1 MSKSTVP
8 IKEFRLELSDLT
20 YTGHDLVR
28 PESVLVQPNGTLW
41 TSDGRGGVTRINPD
55 GSQQFIAGLGGNE
68 PNGLAMTDDGSI
80 IVANLGMGKVQK
92 LHPDRHVEDLLTEVD
107 GVSITTPNFVFL
119 DSRNRLWISVMTRE
133 HHWWPAAA
141 APRPDGYIV
150 LLDDLGPR
158 IVADG
163 LFLTNEIRL
172 DAQEEYLY
180 VVETNMNHLLRFRVQ
195 PDGSLT
201 GKEIFGPNNL
211 GTGAAI
217 DGFSFDAEGNLW
229 VTLVLRNGLG
239 IITPDG
245 DYHVVIEDP
254 REDVLRLRGENCQWH
269 GRTKRYGDGSR
280 PQPAIYH
287 ESSLRWPRPAYGLS
301 RLTGDEHASNL
312 PITRG
317 RITHAALE
325 IVKLIGC
332 TSQAGEKVVG
342 KAKAEETVCLSR
354 LSQRHERSRTR
365 LLVARQWRWFSLV

>member
-1 MSKSTVP
+1 MSNSTVP

-28 PESVLVQPNGTLW
+28 PESVLAQPNGTLW
-41 TSDGRGGVTRINPD
+41 TSDGRGGVTRINSD
-55 GSQQFIAGLGGNE
+55 GSQQFIGGLGGNE

-92 LHPDRHVEDLLTEVD
+92 LHPDGHVEDLLTEVD

-119 DSRNRLWISVMTRE
+119 DSRNRLWIPVMTRE
-133 HHWWPAAA
+133 HHWWPAAS

-150 LLDDLGPR
+150 LIDEKGPR

-163 LFLTNEIRL
+163 LYLTNEIRL
-172 DAQEEYLY
+172 DASEEYLY
-180 VVETNMNHLLRFRVQ
+180 VVETNMNHMLRFRVQ

-217 DGFSFDAEGNLW
+217 DGFAFDAEGNIW

-239 IITPDG
+239 IITTDG

-254 REDVLRLRGENCQWH
+254 REDALKGFEEKIANGTAEPNDMAMAAGPNLQFITSLAFGGPDLRTAYL
-269 GRTKRYGDGSR
+269 GSLAMNTL
-280 PQPAIYH
+280 PTFQSPFA
-287 ESSLRWPRPAYGLS
+287 GL
-301 RLTGDEHASNL
+301 
-312 PITRG
+312 PM
-317 RITHAALE
+317 
-325 IVKLIGC
+325 
-332 TSQAGEKVVG
+332 
-342 KAKAEETVCLSR
+342 
-354 LSQRHERSRTR
+354 RH
-365 LLVARQWRWFSLV
+365 WK

>member
-1 MSKSTVP
+1 MGNSTVP

-28 PESVLVQPNGTLW
+28 PESVLAHPNGMLL

-55 GSQQFIAGLGGNE
+55 GSQQFLGGLGGNE
-68 PNGLAMTDDGSI
+68 PNGLAMTDDGSLF
-80 IVANLGMGKVQK
+80 VANLGLGKVQK
-92 LHPDRHVEDLLTEVD
+92 LHPDGHVEDLLTEVD

-119 DSRNRLWISVMTRE
+119 DSRNRLWITVMTRE

-150 LLDDLGPR
+150 LLDEKGPR

-180 VVETNMNHLLRFRVQ
+180 VVETNMNHLLRFRIQ

-211 GTGAAI
+211 GAGAAV
-217 DGFSFDAEGNLW
+217 DGFSFDAEGNAW

-239 IITPDG
+239 VITPDG

-254 REDVLRLRGENCQWH
+254 REDVLKSFEEKIANGTAEPSDMAMAAGPNLQFITSLAFGGPDLHTAYLGSLAMSTLPTFQSPVAGLPLRHW
-269 GRTKRYGDGSR
+269 K
-280 PQPAIYH
+280 
-287 ESSLRWPRPAYGLS
+287 
-301 RLTGDEHASNL
+301 
-312 PITRG
+312 
-317 RITHAALE
+317 
-325 IVKLIGC
+325 
-332 TSQAGEKVVG
+332 
-342 KAKAEETVCLSR
+342 
-354 LSQRHERSRTR
+354 
-365 LLVARQWRWFSLV
+365 